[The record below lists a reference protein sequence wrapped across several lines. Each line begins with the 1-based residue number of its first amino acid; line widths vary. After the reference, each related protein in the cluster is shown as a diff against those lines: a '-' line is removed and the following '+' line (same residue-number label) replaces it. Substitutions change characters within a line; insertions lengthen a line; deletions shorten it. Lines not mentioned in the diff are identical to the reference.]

1 MDALA
6 IAVMGVAMIAC
17 FITGAKVGLAVR
29 KDKPI
34 DEEFQ
39 AVNPIEKFKQH
50 KVKRENQKEQD
61 RLEAVMQNIESYD
74 GTSIGQ
80 RDIPRR

>member
-1 MDALA
+1 MTPLA
-6 IAVMGVAMIAC
+6 ILIMGIVNVLC
-17 FITGAKVGLAVR
+17 FIIGAKVGLAVK

-34 DEEFQ
+34 EEEFRT
-39 AVNPIEKFKQH
+39 VNPIEGIKNRKNR
-50 KVKRENQKEQD
+50 KESQKEQD
-61 RLEAVMQNIESYD
+61 RLDAIMQNIESYD